1 MELVNF
7 FIPLPE
13 ALGLVHG
20 STFTFEE
27 DGSREPGSAMTITDE
42 IPIPSSFSPNSN
54 FVSLRLWQV
63 NSTWSDLTERFD
75 ATFKVLSSATPF
87 TRNEDLGENLPPL
100 PMGTISVFEAAT
112 VIDGDTTSID
122 TAFDRCLDRIRE
134 VVTAVGLASGQV
146 LPPISKERIL
156 LFVPLC
162 RRNVMED
169 EWTKPSLHVL
179 HHNDVVRYVP
189 VDLDPEQVGKVG
201 RYLWASVNSIPTYAF
216 LELRAESSSAFNR
229 SGDTR
234 ASIMTLATAC
244 EVLFELLFI
253 SIEWEISTPTKD
265 VARKLADYQSI
276 SARVKRLFT
285 TRLGGNW
292 SLVQAGP
299 IRDWFE
305 LIAEMRNRTAHTGH
319 RPSYEDVFAAQKAAD
334 GLVSFIQT
342 LLSNPRNAKQFPR
355 TRFIL
360 FGDKGPSLIPE
371 DFMHDWNTWR
381 SDLDLKRRSLGSTS

>member
-1 MELVNF
+1 
-7 FIPLPE
+7 
-13 ALGLVHG
+13 
-20 STFTFEE
+20 
-27 DGSREPGSAMTITDE
+27 
-42 IPIPSSFSPNSN
+42 
-54 FVSLRLWQV
+54 
-63 NSTWSDLTERFD
+63 
-75 ATFKVLSSATPF
+75 
-87 TRNEDLGENLPPL
+87 
-100 PMGTISVFEAAT
+100 
-112 VIDGDTTSID
+112 
-122 TAFDRCLDRIRE
+122 
-134 VVTAVGLASGQV
+134 
-146 LPPISKERIL
+146 
-156 LFVPLC
+156 
-162 RRNVMED
+162 
-169 EWTKPSLHVL
+169 
-179 HHNDVVRYVP
+179 
-189 VDLDPEQVGKVG
+189 
-201 RYLWASVNSIPTYAF
+201 
-216 LELRAESSSAFNR
+216 
-229 SGDTR
+229 
-234 ASIMTLATAC
+234 MTLATAC